1 MRVKKMSTRD
11 QLLSAAALEF
21 AKHGYAKTNINT
33 VSQKA
38 GFGKGTIYNYFENKH
53 NLFLSVFSR
62 TMNDV
67 VEEIRAATEAI
78 DNPIEKLKMA
88 IFQDFN
94 YFEKNEELI
103 VLILRESFG
112 AARESQVE
120 FMKAAEPLFAIYMEI
135 VVEGMEAK
143 LFRQDIN
150 PLIVTLQF
158 VGMSENLILSQHTLD
173 QSLGTAEEL
182 AQTVI
187 DTFLNGIKIEI

>member
-1 MRVKKMSTRD
+1 
-11 QLLSAAALEF
+11 
-21 AKHGYAKTNINT
+21 
-33 VSQKA
+33 
-38 GFGKGTIYNYFENKH
+38 
-53 NLFLSVFSR
+53 
-62 TMNDV
+62 MNDV
-67 VEEIRAATEAI
+67 AEEIRAAIETI
-78 DNPIEKLKMA
+78 NNPIEKLKEA
-88 IFQDFN
+88 IYRDFN